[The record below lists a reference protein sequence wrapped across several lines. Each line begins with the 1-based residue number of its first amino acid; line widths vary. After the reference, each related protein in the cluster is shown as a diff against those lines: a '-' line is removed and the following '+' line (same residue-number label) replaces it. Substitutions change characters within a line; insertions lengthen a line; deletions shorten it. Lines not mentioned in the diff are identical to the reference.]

1 MNEKELKQLEKE
13 RKTFISNNKP
23 PAQPQTT
30 QQSNV
35 TELEQ
40 LVKDLTKKVEELE
53 KKVND
58 SSKLQDDFSGIQIVK
73 REVQYIGK
81 VRNAAGTVVIN

>member
-1 MNEKELKQLEKE
+1 MNEKELKQ
-13 RKTFISNNKP
+13 
-23 PAQPQTT
+23 
-30 QQSNV
+30 
-35 TELEQ
+35 
-40 LVKDLTKKVEELE
+40 LE

-73 REVQYIGK
+73 REVQYMGK